1 MIPPGGA
8 ENQPDAA
15 LTAALAA
22 AGPGG
27 LLKLSDCPPFPL
39 DLLKRL
45 TLDALIDMANTGGHV
60 RDPFGGTFEHALL

>member
-1 MIPPGGA
+1 MPAGGM
-8 ENQPDAA
+8 ESQPEA
-15 LTAALAA
+15 TMSAALAA

-39 DLLKRL
+39 DLLKRQ

-60 RDPFGGTFEHALL
+60 RDPYGGNFEHALL